1 MREMSI
7 PAAMLVGMGLDE
19 SVAMVTD
26 GRYSGATRGPCI
38 GHVCPEAADG
48 GPLAI
53 VRDGD
58 YIELDVEKR
67 WLHLDISE
75 EELKKRKEFWKPPEP
90 LADRGY
96 VRLYL
101 DHVEQA
107 DKGAD
112 LDILVGGSGSKVD
125 RDLH

>member
-58 YIELDVEKR
+58 MIEI
-67 WLHLDISE
+67 DIPARKLN
-75 EELKKRKEFWKPPEP
+75 LKLTKKEIADRMKKWKPPAP
-90 LADRGY
+90 RI
-96 VRLYL
+96 
-101 DHVEQA
+101 
-107 DKGAD
+107 DKGF
-112 LDILVGGSGSKVD
+112 LGLYRHIVGDASGGARLCEPGFTRRRSK
-125 RDLH
+125 